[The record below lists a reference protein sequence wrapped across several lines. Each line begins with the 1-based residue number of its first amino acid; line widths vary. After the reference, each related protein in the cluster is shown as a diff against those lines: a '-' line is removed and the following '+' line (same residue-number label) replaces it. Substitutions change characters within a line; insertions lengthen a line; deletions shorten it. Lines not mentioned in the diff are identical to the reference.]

1 MLNLMQFGHKTR
13 SHGDGDVKQNGDS
26 SVESVWMSEETQSTP
41 VFFSSVRT
49 GGEIL
54 RLCR

>member
-26 SVESVWMSEETQSTP
+26 SVESVWMSEEMQSTQ

>member
-13 SHGDGDVKQNGDS
+13 SHGDGDVKQNS